1 MRSGGAVPG
10 AARVGPEPAPGSGEE
25 EPGNW
30 ASDDVWV
37 PGDELD
43 PASSGSAPEPESEV
57 ESEPGVRR
65 QRRGPWGRL
74 ASRWVPESLRD
85 SRVDP
90 GRRAT
95 VLLVAVAALAAVIAA
110 VGVWRSRPD
119 PRPVTAV
126 ALPAASSSAAM
137 GGPVVGG
144 ATGAIRSLAA
154 GPSAEPMVVAVTGWV
169 VRPGLVRLPTG
180 SRVADALTSA
190 GGTKAGADLTG
201 LNLAERLSDGESV
214 VVAGPGAPSA
224 APGGSGVTGDQA
236 SAASSGATAV
246 IDLNTADAAA
256 LDGLPGVGPV
266 TAANIVAWR
275 QKNGKFTS
283 LDQLQEIPG
292 IGPAKFAQL
301 APHLRL

>member
-1 MRSGGAVPG
+1 M
-10 AARVGPEPAPGSGEE
+10 
-25 EPGNW
+25 
-30 ASDDVWV
+30 
-37 PGDELD
+37 
-43 PASSGSAPEPESEV
+43 
-57 ESEPGVRR
+57 RR

-85 SRVDP
+85 SRIDP
-90 GRRAT
+90 GRRASI
-95 VLLVAVAALAAVIAA
+95 LLVAVAALAAVIAA

-126 ALPAASSSAAM
+126 ALPAASSPA
-137 GGPVVGG
+137 VTGG
-144 ATGAIRSLAA
+144 AVVAATSAIRSLAA
-154 GPSAEPMVVAVTGWV
+154 GPSSEPMVVAVTGWV

-180 SRVADALTSA
+180 SRVADALASA

-214 VVAGPGAPSA
+214 VVAGPGPASA

-236 SAASSGATAV
+236 AAASSGAPMV
-246 IDLNTADAAA
+246 VDLNTADASA
-256 LDGLPGVGPV
+256 LDALPGVGPV

-275 QKNGKFTS
+275 ERNGRFTS
-283 LDQLQEIPG
+283 IDQLQEIPG